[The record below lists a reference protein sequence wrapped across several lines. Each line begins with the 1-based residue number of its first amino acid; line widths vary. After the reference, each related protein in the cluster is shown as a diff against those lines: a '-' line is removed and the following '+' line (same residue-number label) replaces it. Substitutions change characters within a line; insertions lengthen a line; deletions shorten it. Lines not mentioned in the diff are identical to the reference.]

1 MAYRT
6 RRTTDEV
13 LGDNILALCMLYLS
27 REHGREG
34 DKLKAMKM
42 LFLAAYD
49 MFRDQTKA
57 LNIRFYRYEKGPY
70 STEAQGAWE
79 ASGDAGFLIR
89 PRTAFD
95 QLHLT
100 NEGVQLAREFY
111 GDALSTGPN
120 KAIRDCL
127 LGVAEEYGD
136 CRTSRIMEDV
146 YEMRVE
152 TVEKPGEP
160 RRIRDIQHGTF
171 THLIES
177 EDAVTALDI
186 GEGWLTTLAI
196 EFSPRHRAG
205 MAAAMEDL
213 AAGRVHVVP

>member
-1 MAYRT
+1 MVYRT

-13 LGDNILALCMLYLS
+13 QGDNILALCMLYLS

-57 LNIRFYRYEKGPY
+57 LNMRFYRYEKGPY
-70 STEAQGAWE
+70 STQAQRAWE
-79 ASGDAGFLIR
+79 ALGDAGFLIP

-100 NEGVQLAREFY
+100 NEGVQLATEFY
-111 GDALSTGPN
+111 EDALSAESN
-120 KAIRDCL
+120 KPVRDCL
-127 LGVAEEYGD
+127 VGVAQEYGPYPT
-136 CRTSRIMEDV
+136 RRIMDDV
-146 YEMRVE
+146 YKMRVE

-160 RRIRDIQHGTF
+160 RRIKDIQHGTF
-171 THLIES
+171 TYLIEP
-177 EDAVTALDI
+177 EGAATALDI

-213 AAGRVHVVP
+213 ATGRVHVAP